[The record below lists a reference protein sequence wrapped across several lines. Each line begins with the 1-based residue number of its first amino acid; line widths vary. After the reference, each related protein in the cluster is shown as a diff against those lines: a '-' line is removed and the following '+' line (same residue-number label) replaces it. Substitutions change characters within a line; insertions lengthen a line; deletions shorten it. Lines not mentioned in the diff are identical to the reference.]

1 MKSAAEQIIFLSIL
15 SVIESMA
22 ASSLEKMV
30 EGALKNSSNAKL
42 MHKSYLIQK
51 GKYIQYEIKVKAQR
65 CSYKICGKKKKCLKM
80 HLLAAVQ

>member
-1 MKSAAEQIIFLSIL
+1 MKSAAEHIIFLSIL
-15 SVIESMA
+15 SVIESMT

-42 MHKSYLIQK
+42 MHQSYSIQK

-65 CSYKICGKKKKCLKM
+65 GSYKIHGKKKM
-80 HLLAAVQ
+80 F

>member
-15 SVIESMA
+15 SMIESMT

-42 MHKSYLIQK
+42 MHQSYSIQK
-51 GKYIQYEIKVKAQR
+51 GKYIQHEMKVKTQK
-65 CSYKICGKKKKCLKM
+65 CSYKIRGKKKCLKM
-80 HLLAAVQ
+80 HLLAALQ

>member
-15 SVIESMA
+15 SMIESMT

-42 MHKSYLIQK
+42 MYQSYSIQK
-51 GKYIQYEIKVKAQR
+51 GKYVQHEMKVKNVVIKYVAR
-65 CSYKICGKKKKCLKM
+65 KN
-80 HLLAAVQ
+80 V